1 VGKPT
6 AYRARA
12 LYRDFDG
19 VTREVV
25 AEGRTKSGAEANLLT
40 KLRERASPATAGR
53 SSRSTGSP

>member
-12 LYRDFDG
+12 LYRHFDG